1 MQGRTDTRLARA
13 AFDHIGL
20 ITDGQKP
27 GESWVEAT
35 RVWVTSP
42 RAHGCNIEWLRFEPD
57 SPVTGPLRSEPH
69 VAYRVPDVHA
79 ATEGHDV
86 LAEPFDV
93 GNGFLTVSFV
103 LVDGAVVELMQYA
116 NPDEEG
122 WF

>member
-1 MQGRTDTRLARA
+1 MQASTDTVFPRA
-13 AFDHIGL
+13 AFDHVGL
-20 ITDGQKP
+20 ITDAEKA

-42 RAHGCNIEWLRFEPD
+42 RAHPFNIEWLRFEPD
-57 SPVTGPLRSEPH
+57 SPVTGPLRTEPH
-69 VAYRVPDVHA
+69 VAYRVADVHA
-79 ATEGHDV
+79 AILKHDV

-93 GNGFLTVSFV
+93 GGGFVTVAFV
-103 LVDGAVVELMQYA
+103 LVDGGVVEFMQYA